1 MTLFEISLYQFLQ
14 TFYNLLIS
22 VPPSIKVTKLSKT
35 MPAPAATENSSNQTT
50 ADAAATPPAAPLQRK
65 KSVSKSAQTDSESS
79 IEEISVAV
87 NTKVSSAGMS
97 QPSMATH
104 VDRISWVS
112 WFTFMAY
119 SDICCYTAYCM
130 VHFIKYV
137 NFGIPLFESVDHQNF
152 WYC

>member
-50 ADAAATPPAAPLQRK
+50 ADAAAPPQAAPLQRK

-79 IEEISVAV
+79 IEEISVLRAHQGELA
-87 NTKVSSAGMS
+87 SMS
-97 QPSMATH
+97 QPSMQHMLKGFSGFLGSHSWHIPIFAATRH
-104 VDRISWVS
+104 IVWC
-112 WFTFMAY
+112 T
-119 SDICCYTAYCM
+119 
-130 VHFIKYV
+130 
-137 NFGIPLFESVDHQNF
+137 L
-152 WYC
+152 

>member
-1 MTLFEISLYQFLQ
+1 MFEISLYKCLQ
-14 TFYNLLIS
+14 TYYNLLIS

-35 MPAPAATENSSNQTT
+35 MPAPAATENTSNQTT
-50 ADAAATPPAAPLQRK
+50 AVAAATPPAAPLQRK

-97 QPSMATH
+97 QPSMATD
-104 VDRISWVS
+104 VDRIFWVS

-119 SDICCYTAYCM
+119 SDIRCYTAYCM

-137 NFGIPLFESVDHQNF
+137 NFGISLFESVDHQIF